1 MISDPFTRREFTV
14 RFAAYLSGL
23 GIAGAAGASRGR
35 AQSAPPS
42 GGMEISHT
50 EESLHHEVTFK
61 APGQRAYELL
71 TDARKFDRVVQLSDA
86 MKGGLPPNASSASI
100 SRDAGGAFS
109 LFAGMIGG
117 RHIEMVPNER
127 LVQAWRPANWKAG
140 IYSIARFQLTDQ
152 DSGTKLVLDHTG
164 FPKGSA
170 QSLADGWK
178 KNYWTPMERA
188 LA

>member
-50 EESLHHEVTFK
+50 EESIHHEVTFK
-61 APGQRAYELL
+61 APRQRAYELL

-86 MKGGLPPNASSASI
+86 MREACRRTPLLPRSAAMRVARSRSS
-100 SRDAGGAFS
+100 
-109 LFAGMIGG
+109 
-117 RHIEMVPNER
+117 
-127 LVQAWRPANWKAG
+127 PA
-140 IYSIARFQLTDQ
+140 
-152 DSGTKLVLDHTG
+152 
-164 FPKGSA
+164 
-170 QSLADGWK
+170 
-178 KNYWTPMERA
+178 
-188 LA
+188 